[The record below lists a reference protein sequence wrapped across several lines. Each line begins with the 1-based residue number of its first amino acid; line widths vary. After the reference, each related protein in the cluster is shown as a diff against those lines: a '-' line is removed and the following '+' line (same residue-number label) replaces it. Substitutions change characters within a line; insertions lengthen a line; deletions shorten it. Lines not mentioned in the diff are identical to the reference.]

1 MAMNSRSMQSYEL
14 PIVINR
20 SARGFTIAL
29 ALSDETVIS
38 RQVSEADLRQLQVHL
53 AEVLGDRQRVPRD

>member
-1 MAMNSRSMQSYEL
+1 MAMNTRSMQSYEL

-20 SARGFTIAL
+20 SARGFSIAL
-29 ALSDETVIS
+29 AISDGTVIS

-53 AEVLGDRQRVPRD
+53 AEALGDRQRVPLD